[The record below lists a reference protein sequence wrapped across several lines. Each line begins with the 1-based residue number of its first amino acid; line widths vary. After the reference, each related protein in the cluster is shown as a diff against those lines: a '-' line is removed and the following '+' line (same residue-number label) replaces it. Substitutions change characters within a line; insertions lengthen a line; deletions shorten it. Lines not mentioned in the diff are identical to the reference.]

1 MKNYVDLGGCYP
13 PRVNWNPSRSAEI
26 FTWYRDIYPQPPL
39 YSIIEESLHR
49 NQLSVLITLGKR
61 VIIIIIIII
70 TMSHC
75 ASRRIRPPRYLTN
88 TFCLVQPLWRGK
100 RVLIPSLKQPEVKF
114 ALNRPLS
121 EFLFCTDFLEL
132 FLFHEPHPSV
142 DQRLPW
148 RSRYHFPQLP
158 SSADEQ

>member
-13 PRVNWNPSRSAEI
+13 AQSAEI
-26 FTWYRDIYPQPPL
+26 FTWYRGIYPQPPL
-39 YSIIEESLHR
+39 YSITEESLHR

-70 TMSHC
+70 MSHS

-88 TFCLVQPLWRGK
+88 IFCLRQPLWLGK
-100 RVLIPSLKQPEVKF
+100 RMLIPSLKQPEVKF

-121 EFLFCTDFLEL
+121 EFLFYTDFLEL